1 MAIINA
7 EGTPGGA
14 LYRAV
19 NKVADGL
26 KDEFPN
32 VAVDTLAYQWGRPA
46 PKITKVPL
54 DLDAYLKIVL
64 RILYACSLSVLCLNL
79 APRQHMPAL
88 EAQAL
93 EAEVLCRYFPSDPTP
108 ALCVPVFE

>member
-1 MAIINA
+1 MDRSESSRGGRKVGGGQGNYCQTPEEMAIINA

-54 DLDAYLKIVL
+54 DA
-64 RILYACSLSVLCLNL
+64 
-79 APRQHMPAL
+79 
-88 EAQAL
+88 
-93 EAEVLCRYFPSDPTP
+93 
-108 ALCVPVFE
+108 

>member
-54 DLDAYLKIVL
+54 DAY
-64 RILYACSLSVLCLNL
+64 LYACSLSVLCLNL

-93 EAEVLCRYFPSDPTP
+93 NAEVLCRYFPSDLP
-108 ALCVPVFE
+108 LRCVPVFE

>member
-54 DLDAYLKIVL
+54 DAYVL
-64 RILYACSLSVLCLNL
+64 PACSLSVLCLEPGPSTVYL
-79 APRQHMPAL
+79 YASFGGSGSGRRGSLPLH
-88 EAQAL
+88 
-93 EAEVLCRYFPSDPTP
+93 VLS
-108 ALCVPVFE
+108 V

>member
-46 PKITKVPL
+46 PNITKVPL
-54 DLDAYLKIVL
+54 L
-64 RILYACSLSVLCLNL
+64 
-79 APRQHMPAL
+79 
-88 EAQAL
+88 
-93 EAEVLCRYFPSDPTP
+93 
-108 ALCVPVFE
+108 

>member
-54 DLDAYLKIVL
+54 DAYV
-64 RILYACSLSVLCLNL
+64 YACLLSVG
-79 APRQHMPAL
+79 AL
-88 EAQAL
+88 PEPG
-93 EAEVLCRYFPSDPTP
+93 PSTAYASSGGSGSERRGSLP
-108 ALCVPVFE
+108 LLSI

>member
-54 DLDAYLKIVL
+54 DAY
-64 RILYACSLSVLCLNL
+64 LYACSLSVLCL
-79 APRQHMPAL
+79 
-88 EAQAL
+88 
-93 EAEVLCRYFPSDPTP
+93 
-108 ALCVPVFE
+108 

>member
-1 MAIINA
+1 MTVTFTWFWFCSDNFCQTPEEQKIMAE

-32 VAVDTLAYQWGRPA
+32 VAIDTLAYQWSRPA
-46 PKITKVPL
+46 PKITRPRPNVV
-54 DLDAYLKIVL
+54 IRV
-64 RILYACSLSVLCLNL
+64 CTSSVNFARPITDQVNL
-79 APRQHMPAL
+79 AIISI
-88 EAQAL
+88 
-93 EAEVLCRYFPSDPTP
+93 VD
-108 ALCVPVFE
+108 

>member
-54 DLDAYLKIVL
+54 DLDAYV
-64 RILYACSLSVLCLNL
+64 YACSLPVLCLNL
-79 APRQHMPAL
+79 ALDSICQLWRLRLWTPRFSAAVFHLTLPL
-88 EAQAL
+88 
-93 EAEVLCRYFPSDPTP
+93 R
-108 ALCVPVFE
+108 CVCVCLYSNSRGRT

>member
-54 DLDAYLKIVL
+54 DAYV
-64 RILYACSLSVLCLNL
+64 YACLLSVGALSMNL

-93 EAEVLCRYFPSDPTP
+93 NAEVLCRYFPSDPLP
-108 ALCVPVFE
+108 LRCVPVFE

>member
-54 DLDAYLKIVL
+54 DAYST
-64 RILYACSLSVLCLNL
+64 YMPALCRCFAWNL
-79 APRQHMPAL
+79 APRQYICMPAL

-93 EAEVLCRYFPSDPTP
+93 DAEVLCRYFPSDPTLP
-108 ALCVPVFE
+108 LRCVCVRL